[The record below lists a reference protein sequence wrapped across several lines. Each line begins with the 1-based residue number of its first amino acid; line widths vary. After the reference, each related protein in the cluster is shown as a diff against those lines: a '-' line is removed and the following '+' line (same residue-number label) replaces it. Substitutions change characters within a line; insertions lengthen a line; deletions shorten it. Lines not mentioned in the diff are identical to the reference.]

1 MEAGYDWLL
10 VRGRWQR
17 RPLRVAGFFLLFLG
31 MLLLAGSGGY
41 FGYAGKA
48 RADLAKLNVAVSG
61 IAGVSPGSGS
71 ELVSELAGLGQRL
84 TAVGEVS
91 EGWPIR
97 ELASDPL
104 TGGGAATISA
114 EVAAPLEVTLAG
126 MPTWALASQRLYPG
140 ELLGA
145 RAWSNPLAYEPAGY
159 VAQTL
164 LRGFTPINSSHA
176 YPLGSQLPLQRLI
189 LVPDVAID
197 SPVIPLR
204 IQSLGDSRAYET
216 PYNAVGHIPES
227 ANPGEQGSAWLFGHL
242 ESPLLGGGSVFY
254 DLPKVPGLLRQ
265 GKDVYIIADNGT
277 RQYLYQ
283 VTLTRVVPQ
292 EDLKLTSTNLATI
305 HLVTCVPRLV
315 YDHRLI
321 VSGQLVGVK

>member
-17 RPLRVAGFFLLFLG
+17 RPLRVAGFFFLFLG

-48 RADLAKLNVAVSG
+48 RADLDKLNAAILG
-61 IAGVSPGSGS
+61 ATGVSSWSGS
-71 ELVSELAGLGQRL
+71 ELASELAGWDEVLAGDY
-84 TAVGEVS
+84 TA
-91 EGWPIR
+91 
-97 ELASDPL
+97 
-104 TGGGAATISA
+104 TGDADGAAYL
-114 EVAAPLEVTLAG
+114 AATLSG
-126 MPTWALASQRLYPG
+126 MPASAIASQRLYPG

-145 RAWSNPLAYEPAGY
+145 RAWGNPLTYEPAAY

-176 YPLGSQLPLQRLI
+176 YPLGSQLPPQRLI

-197 SPVIPLR
+197 SQVTPLR

-216 PYNAVGHIPES
+216 PYNAVGHIPEL

-265 GKDVYIIADNGT
+265 GKDVYIIADNGM

-292 EDLKLTSTNLATI
+292 DDLKLNSTDQATI

-315 YDHRLI
+315 YDHRL
-321 VSGQLVGVK
+321 VVTGQLVGVK

>member
-48 RADLAKLNVAVSG
+48 RADLDKLNVAVSG
-61 IAGVSPGSGS
+61 IAGVSPGAGS
-71 ELVSELAGLGQRL
+71 ELVAELAGLG
-84 TAVGEVS
+84 E
-91 EGWPIR
+91 
-97 ELASDPL
+97 ELPGSA
-104 TGGGAATISA
+104 AATGDA
-114 EVAAPLEVTLAG
+114 DEATYLPTTLSG
-126 MPTWALASQRLYPG
+126 MPASAIASQRLYPG
-140 ELLGA
+140 ELLRA
-145 RAWSNPLAYEPAGY
+145 RAWSNPLAYEPAAY

-164 LRGFTPINSSHA
+164 LRGFTPISSSHA
-176 YPLGSQLPLQRLI
+176 YPLGSQLPPQRLI
-189 LVPDVAID
+189 LIPDVVID
-197 SPVIPLR
+197 SQVTPLR
-204 IQSLGDSRAYET
+204 ILDLGDSRAYET

-254 DLPKVPGLLRQ
+254 DLPKVPGLLHQ

-277 RQYLYQ
+277 RQYLYR

-292 EDLKLTSTNLATI
+292 DDLKLNSTDRATI

-315 YDHRLI
+315 YDHRL
-321 VSGQLVGVK
+321 VVTGQLVGVK